1 MVPIARRA
9 AAGML
14 AVMPQMSSAE
24 AMTVLKAGTRTGK
37 LATTSPTGA
46 PHVAPIWF
54 VVDDGDLVFTTAE
67 SSVKGRN
74 LRAGGRAAL
83 CVDHEVY
90 PYGFVVVRGPVRI
103 EADAPDLLWW
113 TTRIA
118 GRYVPEGQRDRYG
131 RRNAVAGE
139 LLCRLTPDRIIGET
153 DVAL

>member
-1 MVPIARRA
+1 
-9 AAGML
+9 
-14 AVMPQMSSAE
+14 
-24 AMTVLKAGTRTGK
+24 MTVLSTGTHTGK
-37 LATTSPTGA
+37 LATASPTGS

-83 CVDHEVY
+83 CVDVEVY
-90 PYGFVVVRGPVRI
+90 PYHFVIVQGRVHI
-103 EADAPDLLWW
+103 EADAPDLLAW

-118 GRYVPEGQRDRYG
+118 ARYVPEGQQEAFG

-139 LLCRLTPDRIIGET
+139 LLCRLTPHRITGQT
-153 DVAL
+153 DIAL